1 MYIESKNIPSIP
13 CPWVFNTNIENP
25 QLELKHILQY
35 PWGKNCV
42 FCNIHKSTELCL
54 E

>member
-25 QLELKHILQY
+25 QLELKHFLQY

-42 FCNIHKSTELCL
+42 CFVTSTNVQNCA
-54 E
+54 